1 MSAEK
6 SAGENMSPVENK
18 RVQISLGNVSQ
29 DGQFSGYAS
38 LFGVADLANDI
49 VEFGAFSK
57 TLELHSSRPVR
68 MLFLHD
74 PDLVIGRWLTLR
86 QDNKGLYVEGQLSL
100 DVARAKDIH
109 SLMLSGALDGLSI
122 GFKTRKSYKDQMTGA
137 RYISEADLWEISV
150 VTFPM
155 LPDARVTQVKS
166 NSPLSDALDVKLAAK
181 IKHAAT
187 RLSLS

>member
-1 MSAEK
+1 MSTGK
-6 SAGENMSPVENK
+6 SSGERSSLVENK
-18 RVQISLGNVSQ
+18 RVEISLGNVSQ

-38 LFGVADLANDI
+38 LFGVADLANDV

-57 TLELHSSRPVR
+57 TLELHFSRPVR
-68 MLFLHD
+68 MLFQHD
-74 PDLVIGRWLTLR
+74 PDQVIGRWLSILE
-86 QDNKGLYVEGQLSL
+86 DEKGLYVQGQLSL

-109 SLMLSGALDGLSI
+109 ALMLSGALDGLSI
-122 GFKTRKSYKDQMTGA
+122 GFKTRKSRKDRKSAA
-137 RYISEADLWEISV
+137 RHILEADLWEISV

-166 NSPLSDALDVKLAAK
+166 DAPLGDTLDTKIAAK

-187 RLSLS
+187 RLSFS

>member
-1 MSAEK
+1 MSAKK
-6 SAGENMSPVENK
+6 SAGEKMSPVENK
-18 RVQISLGNVSQ
+18 SVQISLGNVSQ
-29 DGQFSGYAS
+29 NGQFGGYAS
-38 LFGVADLANDI
+38 LFGVADLVNDI
-49 VEFGAFSK
+49 VEFGAFTK

-68 MLFLHD
+68 MLFQHD
-74 PDLVIGRWLTLR
+74 PDQVIGRWLTLR

-100 DVARAKDIH
+100 DVARAKDVH
-109 SLMLSGALDGLSI
+109 TLMLSGALDGLSI
-122 GFKTRKSYKDQMTGA
+122 GFKTRKSSRDQKSGA

-166 NSPLSDALDVKLAAK
+166 YSSLSDAFDVKLAAK

-187 RLSLS
+187 RLLLS

>member
-1 MSAEK
+1 MSAKK
-6 SAGENMSPVENK
+6 STGELVFPVENK
-18 RVQISLGNVSQ
+18 RAEISLGNVSQ

-38 LFGVADLANDI
+38 LFGVADLVNDI

-68 MLFLHD
+68 MLFQHD
-74 PDLVIGRWLTLR
+74 PDQVIGRWLTLR
-86 QDNKGLYVEGQLSL
+86 EDGKGLYVEGQLSL
-100 DVARAKDIH
+100 DVVRAKDVH
-109 SLMLSGALDGLSI
+109 ALMLSGALDGLSI
-122 GFKTRKSYKDQMTGA
+122 GFKTRKSRKDPKTGA

-166 NSPLSDALDVKLAAK
+166 QAQSGDVSDTKLVAK

-187 RLSLS
+187 RLLLS

>member
-1 MSAEK
+1 MSVEK
-6 SAGENMSPVENK
+6 NAGELVSPVENK
-18 RVQISLGNVSQ
+18 RAKISLGNVSQ
-29 DGQFSGYAS
+29 DGQFGGYAS
-38 LFGVADLANDI
+38 LFGIADLTNDI

-68 MLFLHD
+68 MLFQHD
-74 PDLVIGRWLTLR
+74 PDQVIGRWLTIR
-86 QDNKGLYVEGQLSL
+86 EDQKGLYVEGQLSL
-100 DVARAKDIH
+100 DVTRAKDVH
-109 SLMLSGALDGLSI
+109 ALMLSGALDGLSI
-122 GFKTRKSYKDQMTGA
+122 GFKTRKSRKDPKTGA

-166 NSPLSDALDVKLAAK
+166 NAPISDALDTKLAAK

>member
-1 MSAEK
+1 MSAGK
-6 SAGENMSPVENK
+6 SAGELVSPVENK
-18 RVQISLGNVSQ
+18 RVEISLGNVSQ

-49 VEFGAFSK
+49 VKFGAFSK

-68 MLFLHD
+68 MLFQHD
-74 PDLVIGRWLTLR
+74 PDQVIGRWLTLR
-86 QDNKGLYVEGQLSL
+86 EDEKGLQVKGQLSL

-109 SLMLSGALDGLSI
+109 ALMLSGALDGLSI
-122 GFKTRKSYKDQMTGA
+122 GFKTRKSHKDPKTGA

-166 NSPLSDALDVKLAAK
+166 EASLSDALDIKLAVK

-187 RLSLS
+187 RLSFS